1 MKRSI
6 TLIIL
11 SLTITSLAFA
21 QEKSQDS
28 KPAAA
33 EEMPTVD
40 QILDK
45 YVKALGGK
53 AAIEKLTS
61 RTARGTF
68 EIAAMNATG
77 SFEAYAK
84 APNKS
89 VSIIE
94 VSGFGTIKE
103 GYDGSVAWAMDP
115 MSGLREK
122 KGLELAAAKLDAEF
136 HQDIKL
142 KELYPKMEVK
152 GKEKLGEREV
162 YLIIATPVEG
172 NPEKMYFDAE
182 TGLLVRKDMERE
194 SPQGQIPVEVYL
206 EDYRE
211 VDGVKIPHTLRQN
224 IPMFSLTIKIE
235 EIKHNVSIEDAR
247 FAKPATQ

>member
-1 MKRSI
+1 MRRSI

-11 SLTITSLAFA
+11 SLILTGLALA

-28 KPAAA
+28 KPAATEA
-33 EEMPTVD
+33 MPAVD

-61 RTARGTF
+61 RTAKGTF

-89 VSIIE
+89 AIIIDIP
-94 VSGFGTIKE
+94 GFGTIKE

-115 MSGLREK
+115 MNGLREK

-152 GKEKLGEREV
+152 GKEKVGEREV
-162 YLIIATPVEG
+162 YVIIATPAEG

-194 SPQGQIPVEVYL
+194 SPQGQMPVEVYL

-211 VDGVKIPHTLRQN
+211 LDGVKVPHTLRQN
-224 IPMFSLTIKIE
+224 TPMFSMTIKFE
-235 EIKHNVSIEDAR
+235 EVKHNLSIDDAK